1 MGFCKVIKP
10 GLFTTIQDR
19 GRFGY
24 QQSGMPVAG
33 AMDEFALR
41 VGNIL
46 VGNPEG
52 ESCLE
57 ITLLGPTLEFLSQGL
72 IALTGGDLG
81 AQLNGKELPLWE
93 ACEVKAGDIL
103 KFTGV
108 KKGCRA
114 YLAVAG
120 GFNAPAVMGSKA
132 TYVRGTIGGLEG
144 RTLRE
149 GDILEKGPSNSAGL
163 AGRKVPQDDIYTL
176 SNHITLRVVLG
187 PQAEAFTAEG
197 INTFLT
203 SSYTVT
209 NEADRMGYRLE
220 GEKIQHQKGADIIS
234 DGIVM
239 GSVQVPGHGMP
250 IVMMADRQ
258 TTGGYTKIAT
268 VITPDLPLLAQA
280 KPGDKVSF
288 RSVSIDEAHSIYRI
302 YEEKIAALK
311 RTLRSSVPQDKSS
324 VPKGPKRTL
333 KLLVNGKEY
342 LVDVEE
348 VQ

>member
-1 MGFCKVIKP
+1 
-10 GLFTTIQDR
+10 
-19 GRFGY
+19 
-24 QQSGMPVAG
+24 MPVAG
-33 AMDEFALR
+33 AMDEYALR

-57 ITLLGPTLEFLSQGL
+57 ITFLGPTLEFLSAGL
-72 IALTGGDLG
+72 IALTGGDMG

-93 ACEVKAGDIL
+93 ACQVKAGDVL
-103 KFTGV
+103 KFIGL

-120 GFNAPAVMGSKA
+120 GFNVPVVMGSKA
-132 TYVRGTIGGLEG
+132 TYVRGAIGGLEG
-144 RTLRE
+144 RVLRE
-149 GDILEKGPSNSAGL
+149 GDLLDKGPGHPAGP
-163 AGRKVPQDDIYTL
+163 AGRKVPPDYIYTL
-176 SNHITLRVVLG
+176 GNDITLRVVLG

-203 SSYTVT
+203 GVYTVT

-220 GEKIQHQKGADIIS
+220 GEKIRHQKGADIIS

-268 VITPDLPLLAQA
+268 VITPDLSLLAQA
-280 KPGDKVSF
+280 KPGDRVSF
-288 RSVSIDEAHSIYRI
+288 KAVSIEEAHHLYRV
-302 YEEKIAALK
+302 YEERVAAL
-311 RTLRSSVPQDKSS
+311 RVSLSVPLQAAEPPSLIGPLRSLRLV
-324 VPKGPKRTL
+324 
-333 KLLVNGKEY
+333 VNGKEY
-342 LVDVEE
+342 QVDVQEIG
-348 VQ
+348 